1 MERVTI
7 GERIRERRTELGMGQ
22 GQLAVKV
29 NQLAGLTS
37 GGLTRNEIS
46 RYERGLRKP
55 HDWLPLIARALG
67 VSIGWLTGAPAP
79 ATLALA
85 DALSQ
90 LEQDLGMTI
99 DRRTFLT
106 DSSGLALSVIPSGV
120 PGSKAVPPEAVTYFR
135 RQLDDLWRAD
145 AAQSPRRLIPTAAAQ
160 FQLVAHLATNSHG
173 DLRKRLWQT
182 AAAFTGLI
190 TWLYQDAGQLDQA
203 SAWGTRTLELAHRA
217 HDKQLVAH
225 ALTNRAMVDMDLGDG
240 PTTVEMASA
249 ALADEKRLCAKV
261 KVQALQQAAH
271 GHALVGDRRA
281 CDQLLDRAGRLID
294 RIDDDHPWGV
304 ATRTP
309 LYLEIQRATCY
320 SRMQLGS
327 EAVRLWDQV
336 MPSAEWRNS
345 GVFAARQAAALADS
359 RRPDE
364 AVAALEAAVHVAEE
378 VESARLR
385 RELTT
390 AWERLAPWHLAPQGQ
405 EVRALFDGIGLPTAR

>member
-1 MERVTI
+1 MDAQQFLTGVA
-7 GERIRERRTELGMGQ
+7 Q
-22 GQLAVKV
+22 AV
-29 NQLAGLTS
+29 AGAAGRAIHP
-37 GGLTRNEIS
+37 GGL
-46 RYERGLRKP
+46 
-55 HDWLPLIARALG
+55 
-67 VSIGWLTGAPAP
+67 
-79 ATLALA
+79 
-85 DALSQ
+85 
-90 LEQDLGMTI
+90 
-99 DRRTFLT
+99 RR
-106 DSSGLALSVIPSGV
+106 
-120 PGSKAVPPEAVTYFR
+120 
-135 RQLDDLWRAD
+135 
-145 AAQSPRRLIPTAAAQ
+145 
-160 FQLVAHLATNSHG
+160 
-173 DLRKRLWQT
+173 RLWQT

-304 ATRTP
+304 ATKTP

-320 SRMQLGS
+320 SRMQLGA
-327 EAVRLWDQV
+327 EAVRLWEQV

-345 GVFAARQAAALADS
+345 GVFAARQASALADS

-390 AWERLAPWHLAPQGQ
+390 AWERLAPWHLAAQGQ

>member
-1 MERVTI
+1 MTI
-7 GERIRERRTELGMGQ
+7 GERIRERRSELGMGQ

-29 NQLAGLTS
+29 NHLAGLAS

-55 HDWLPLIARALG
+55 HDWLPFIARALG
-67 VSIGWLTGAPAP
+67 VSISWLTGAPAP
-79 ATLALA
+79 APLALT
-85 DALSQ
+85 DALTQ
-90 LEQDLGMTI
+90 LEQDLGMMI

-106 DSSGLALSVIPSGV
+106 DSGGLALSVIPSGNR
-120 PGSKAVPPEAVTYFR
+120 SLKAVPPEAVRYFR
-135 RQLDDLWRAD
+135 RQLDGLWRAD
-145 AAQSPRRLIPTAAAQ
+145 AAQSPRQLIPTAAAQ
-160 FQLVAHLATNSHG
+160 FQIVAHLAANSQG
-173 DLRKRLWQT
+173 DLRRRLWQT
-182 AAAFTGLI
+182 AAAFTGLV
-190 TWLYQDAGQLDQA
+190 TWLYQDAGQLDHA
-203 SAWGTRTLELAHRA
+203 STWGTRTLELAHRA

-225 ALTNRAMVDMDLGDG
+225 ALANRAMVEMDIGDG

-249 ALADEKRLCAKV
+249 ALADERQLCAKV

-271 GHALVGDRRA
+271 GHALVGDRRT
-281 CDQLLDRAGRLID
+281 CDRLLDRAGQLID
-294 RIDDDHPWGV
+294 RIDDDHPWGN

-320 SRMQLGS
+320 SRMQLGA

-364 AVAALEAAVHVAEE
+364 AAVALEAAVHVAEE

-385 RELTT
+385 GELTT
-390 AWERLAPWHLAPQGQ
+390 AWKRLAPWHHAPQGQ
-405 EVRALFDGIGLPTAR
+405 AVHALFDGIGLRTAR